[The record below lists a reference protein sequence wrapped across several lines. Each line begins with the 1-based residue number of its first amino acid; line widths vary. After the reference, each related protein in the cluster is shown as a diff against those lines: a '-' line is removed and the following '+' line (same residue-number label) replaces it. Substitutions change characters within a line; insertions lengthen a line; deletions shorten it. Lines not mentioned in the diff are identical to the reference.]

1 MLFVYST
8 RPLIPI
14 NVTSSNYI
22 SPSFVSSKAVNP
34 VGHDMLVLCGSGP
47 GRRDYDLHSR
57 SGRVP
62 IGGAPDPLAV
72 SFRGEPYPLPPI
84 QYSDKVCETLPLR
97 FNY

>member
-1 MLFVYST
+1 
-8 RPLIPI
+8 
-14 NVTSSNYI
+14 
-22 SPSFVSSKAVNP
+22 
-34 VGHDMLVLCGSGP
+34 MLVLCGSGP